1 MVRSR
6 PGVPASCVLAGTFMG
21 DVVMALDM
29 DVFGGGVAVVTG
41 AGAGIGAGLAR
52 RAGALGMTVVVSDIN
67 LQAAEGTVEEIRAA
81 GGQAEAIRIDVSQPE
96 ELDRLA
102 ETVFDRHGDVRLLIN
117 NAGIETVGYT
127 WEIPTAR
134 WEATLNINVHGVIH
148 GVRAF
153 VPRMIASG
161 KEAWI
166 GNLSS
171 VGAFGQM
178 PGQTAYTVTKH
189 AVQAFSESL
198 YLEMEL
204 KNLPIHVSAIVPG
217 MLRTNIFNAE
227 AGEGEPGNAAAH
239 RRAMFEMMRDYGMDL
254 DEGCRLF
261 LEQMADNKFWVHSQP
276 EMSEQI
282 IGGRV
287 RFLQEQLPPIMP
299 DIARQIAVE

>member
-1 MVRSR
+1 
-6 PGVPASCVLAGTFMG
+6 
-21 DVVMALDM
+21 MARDK
-29 DVFGGGVAVVTG
+29 DVFEGGVAVVTG
-41 AGAGIGAGLAR
+41 AGSGIGAGLAR
-52 RAGALGMTVVVSDIN
+52 RAGALGMTVVATDIN
-67 LQAAEGTVEEIRAA
+67 LAAAEQTVAQIKAA
-81 GGQAEAIRIDVSQPE
+81 GGKAEAEKVDVSIPE

-102 ETVFDRHGDVRLLIN
+102 ATVFDRHESVRLLIN

-134 WEATLNINVHGVIH
+134 WEATLNINIHGVIH

-153 VPRMIASG
+153 VPHMIASG
-161 KEAWI
+161 QEAWI

-189 AVQAFSESL
+189 AVQAFSECL

-204 KNLPIHVSAIVPG
+204 KGLPIHVSAIVPG

-227 AGEGEPGNAAAH
+227 AGAGEPANAASH
-239 RRAMFEMMRDYGMDL
+239 RKAMFEMMRDYGMDL

-261 LEQMADNKFWVHSQP
+261 LEQMAQNRFWAHSQP
-276 EMSEQI
+276 EMSEQL

-287 RFLQEQLPPIMP
+287 KFLQEQLPPIMP
-299 DIARQIAVE
+299 DLARQIAVD